1 MTKRIWITWENQ
13 RRNRTLSQ
21 ALSATLFELDYNHLP
36 KFSRYIKSI
45 FRTISII
52 HAEKPH
58 VLFVQNPSIVL
69 TTLALIIS
77 KYSKFSLVVD
87 AHNGGINPLEGKSL
101 LLRIWADNILK
112 HSPITI
118 VSNGMLKKK
127 IQNKMNTS
135 NYIAV
140 LPDPIPTIPKPNNSL
155 SLSGEKNVLFI
166 CTWAGDEPYFEV
178 IKAAEQ
184 INNNITIY
192 ITGNHKKAPNIEQG
206 NVPKNVQLTGFI
218 SNAEFDQLLWDVD
231 IIMDLTTREDCL
243 VCGAYEA
250 IAVEKPLILSNMK
263 ALKTHFPNMEY
274 TENTAADI
282 ARSIDFATKNASR
295 LATNSKE
302 LKTNLTKKWQDLKLL
317 LDQKLPH

>member
-1 MTKRIWITWENQ
+1 M
-13 RRNRTLSQ
+13 
-21 ALSATLFELDYNHLP
+21 
-36 KFSRYIKSI
+36 
-45 FRTISII
+45 
-52 HAEKPH
+52 
-58 VLFVQNPSIVL
+58 
-69 TTLALIIS
+69 
-77 KYSKFSLVVD
+77 
-87 AHNGGINPLEGKSL
+87 
-101 LLRIWADNILK
+101 
-112 HSPITI
+112 
-118 VSNGMLKKK
+118 
-127 IQNKMNTS
+127 
-135 NYIAV
+135 
-140 LPDPIPTIPKPNNSL
+140 
-155 SLSGEKNVLFI
+155 LFI